1 MNAYAR
7 NMILRP
13 FASLLA
19 LTLALFI
26 IAHGEAR
33 AQDRPLTP
41 QPQLDQMLAPIALY
55 PDALLSQIL
64 MAATYPL
71 EVVEAAR
78 WSRSHPNLV
87 GDDAVR
93 AAEREN
99 WDPSVKS
106 LLAFPQVLARMD
118 ENLQWTQALGDAF
131 LDQEP
136 QVMDTVQDLRRRAQ
150 AAGNLRSDERQ
161 RVVENGPIVV
171 VQSVNPEIVYVP
183 YYDPMVV
190 YGPWWWPE
198 YQPVYWRP
206 FPGYYAR
213 PGFAASF
220 FWGPSIR
227 ISAGFFFGAFDW
239 PHRQVRVVQ
248 VNHNHYYYNNVT
260 ANRRMDV
267 INRHRAPGIWQHDSD
282 HRRGVAYRSAEVR
295 ERFAGASARSD
306 RGGHAGETVTRRPA
320 PQPDTGARAIPRS
333 DRRGEP
339 RNDAGRPPVPA
350 AVQPVARPAVQAV
363 VQPAV
368 QPRANADVR
377 ADRNDQ
383 GNRIERGDRSDRFER
398 RPEPRATGVVP
409 PQSRENRGSV
419 TPPRPVTAERAEGPR
434 TGGRRPEPRP
444 EQATRLEAPRAVEMH
459 AAISRAQPEARREA
473 GPRPEATRVAGA
485 QAGTPRA
492 QPEARHEA
500 GGQRGG
506 RAEDAAARLRQQR

>member
-1 MNAYAR
+1 MNACAK
-7 NMILRP
+7 NMIVRP

-19 LTLALFI
+19 LTLALV
-26 IAHGEAR
+26 IAHGGAR
-33 AQDRPLTP
+33 AQDSPVTP

-78 WSRSHPNLV
+78 WSRNHPNFV

-131 LDQEP
+131 LDQEA
-136 QVMDTVQDLRRRAQ
+136 QVMDTVQNLRRRAQ

-161 RVVENGPIVV
+161 RVVEDGRIVV
-171 VQSVNPEIVYVP
+171 VEPANPQIVYVP

-198 YQPVYWRP
+198 YRPVYWRP

-213 PGFAASF
+213 PGFATSF

-248 VNHNHYYYNNVT
+248 VNNNHYYNNVT
-260 ANRRMDV
+260 VNRRMDF
-267 INRHRAPGIWQHDSD
+267 INRDRAPGTWQHDSD
-282 HRRGVAYRSAEVR
+282 HRRGVAYRSVEVQQ
-295 ERFAGASARSD
+295 RFAGALARPD
-306 RGGHAGETVTRRPA
+306 RGGRAGETVARRIDL
-320 PQPDTGARAIPRS
+320 QPDTGARANPRS

-339 RNDAGRPPVPA
+339 RSDVS
-350 AVQPVARPAVQAV
+350 RPAVQAA
-363 VQPAV
+363 VQPAAQPAIQAAVQAAV

-377 ADRNDQ
+377 AGRNDQ
-383 GNRIERGDRSDRFER
+383 GNRVERGDRSDRIER
-398 RPEPRATGVVP
+398 RPETRAAGVI
-409 PQSRENRGSV
+409 PQTREGRGDA
-419 TPPRPVTAERAEGPR
+419 TPTRRDPAERAERPR
-434 TGGRRPEPRP
+434 ASELRPEPRREP
-444 EQATRLEAPRAVEMH
+444 DTRQEAPRAVEMH
-459 AAISRAQPEARREA
+459 ASI
-473 GPRPEATRVAGA
+473 
-485 QAGTPRA
+485 PRA
-492 QPEARHEA
+492 QPEPRHEA
-500 GGQRGG
+500 GGQRGA
-506 RAEDAAARLRQQR
+506 RAEDAAQRLR

>member
-19 LTLALFI
+19 LTLALVI

-33 AQDRPLTP
+33 AQDRQLTP

-78 WSRSHPNLV
+78 WSRSYPNFV

-93 AAEREN
+93 AAGREN

-106 LLAFPQVLARMD
+106 LLAFPQVLASMD

-131 LDQEP
+131 LDQEQ

-161 RVVENGPIVV
+161 RIVENGPIVI
-171 VQSVNPEIVYVP
+171 VQPVDPEIVYVP

-190 YGPWWWPE
+190 YGSWWWPD
-198 YQPVYWRP
+198 YRPVYWRP

-213 PGFAASF
+213 PGFATGF

-248 VNHNHYYYNNVT
+248 VNNNHYYYHNV
-260 ANRRMDV
+260 AVNRRMNV
-267 INRHRAPGIWQHDSD
+267 VNRDRAPGTWQHDSD
-282 HRRGVAYRSAEVR
+282 HRRGVAYRSAAVQQH
-295 ERFAGASARSD
+295 FAGALARSD
-306 RGGHAGETVTRRPA
+306 RGGRAGETVARRPDLR
-320 PQPDTGARAIPRS
+320 PDTDASAIPRF

-339 RNDAGRPPVPA
+339 RSNVSRPEVQA
-350 AVQPVARPAVQAV
+350 AVQPAAQPAVQAAV
-363 VQPAV
+363 LPAM

-377 ADRNDQ
+377 ADRHDQ
-383 GNRIERGDRSDRFER
+383 GNRIERGDRSDRIER
-398 RPEPRATGVVP
+398 RPETRAAGVI
-409 PQSRENRGSV
+409 PQTRESRGDATLKRRD
-419 TPPRPVTAERAEGPR
+419 PAERAERPR
-434 TGGRRPEPRP
+434 ASEHRPQPRHEP
-444 EQATRLEAPRAVEMH
+444 ATRLEAPRAVEMR

-485 QAGTPRA
+485 QASTPRA
-492 QPEARHEA
+492 QLEARHEA
-500 GGQRGG
+500 GPQRGA
-506 RAEDAAARLRQQR
+506 RAEDAAQRLRQQR

>member
-1 MNAYAR
+1 MNAYAK
-7 NMILRP
+7 NMIVRP

-19 LTLALFI
+19 LTLALV
-26 IAHGEAR
+26 IAHGGAR
-33 AQDRPLTP
+33 AQDRPVTP

-78 WSRSHPNLV
+78 WSRSHPNFV

-161 RVVENGPIVV
+161 RIVEDGPIVV
-171 VQSVNPEIVYVP
+171 VQPVNPQIVYVP

-198 YQPVYWRP
+198 YRPVYWRP

-213 PGFAASF
+213 PGFATSF

-227 ISAGFFFGAFDW
+227 ISAGFFFGALDW
-239 PHRQVRVVQ
+239 PHRQVRVAQ
-248 VNHNHYYYNNVT
+248 VNNYYYNNVT
-260 ANRRMDV
+260 VNRRMDV
-267 INRHRAPGIWQHDSD
+267 IDRDRAPGTWQHDSG
-282 HRRGVAYRSAEVR
+282 HRRGVAYRSAEVQQ
-295 ERFAGASARSD
+295 RFAGALARSD
-306 RGGHAGETVTRRPA
+306 RGGRAGETVARRPDL
-320 PQPDTGARAIPRS
+320 QPDTDARANPRS

-339 RNDAGRPPVPA
+339 RSDVS
-350 AVQPVARPAVQAV
+350 RPAVQPAAQPAIQAA

-368 QPRANADVR
+368 QPRANAEVR
-377 ADRNDQ
+377 AGRHDQ
-383 GNRIERGDRSDRFER
+383 DNRVERGDRSDRFER
-398 RPEPRATGVVP
+398 RPETRAAGVI
-409 PQSRENRGSV
+409 PQTRESRGDA
-419 TPPRPVTAERAEGPR
+419 TPTRRDPAERAERPR
-434 TGGRRPEPRP
+434 ASEHRPEPRHEP
-444 EQATRLEAPRAVEMH
+444 ATRLEAPRAAEMH
-459 AAISRAQPEARREA
+459 ASISRAQPEARREA
-473 GPRPEATRVAGA
+473 GPSPQATRVAGA
-485 QAGTPRA
+485 QARMPRA
-492 QPEARHEA
+492 QPEARHET
-500 GGQRGG
+500 GGQRGT
-506 RAEDAAARLRQQR
+506 RAEDAAQRLRQQR